1 MKAAILLVGVPL
13 FATPAHADCDYKQRG
28 TEACPTITAPAE
40 TAVPGPSMGGTVLSN
55 TGTPLFGGWVPP
67 NGFMAQLNGSN
78 IGQPACWINDN
89 PNGLAGPNGTP
100 FGTSTGFVF
109 GGTIGN
115 YPTSA
120 PNAVLF
126 GTPPGYKPIGPLTL
140 NCTSQTYVEV
150 RAW

>member
-1 MKAAILLVGVPL
+1 MKAAILLVGLSL

-40 TAVPGPSMGGTVLSN
+40 TSVPGPSMGGTVLTN

-67 NGFMAQLNGSN
+67 NGFMVQLNGSN
-78 IGQPACWINDN
+78 VGQPACWINDSGLPPGGN
-89 PNGLAGPNGTP
+89 PPSSG
-100 FGTSTGFVF
+100 GFVI

-120 PNAVLF
+120 PNSVF
-126 GTPPGYKPIGPLTL
+126 FVTPPGYKPMGPVTVS
-140 NCTSQTYVEV
+140 CSYQTYVEV
-150 RAW
+150 RGW

>member
-1 MKAAILLVGVPL
+1 MNKLLLITIALCGIPGI
-13 FATPAHADCDYKQRG
+13 AQACDAKERG
-28 TEACPTITAPAE
+28 TEACPTVTVPGE
-40 TAVPGPSMGGTVLSN
+40 TSVPGPSMGGTVLSN

-78 IGQPACWINDN
+78 EGQPTCWINDN
-89 PNGLAGPNGTP
+89 PTP
-100 FGTSTGFVF
+100 PPSGITTPTGFVI

-126 GTPPGYKPIGPLTL
+126 VTPPGYKPLGALTL
-140 NCTSQTYVEV
+140 NCNSQTYVEV

>member
-1 MKAAILLVGVPL
+1 MKAAILLVGMSLLV
-13 FATPAHADCDYKQRG
+13 TPAHAQCGPANRG

-40 TAVPGPSMGGTVLSN
+40 TSVPGPSMGGTVVSN

-78 IGQPACWINDN
+78 MGQPACWINDN
-89 PNGLAGPNGTP
+89 PNPTNSLGG
-100 FGTSTGFVF
+100 FTGFVI

-120 PNAVLF
+120 PNSVLF
-126 GTPPGYKPIGPLTL
+126 VTPPGYKPLGPLML
-140 NCTSQTYVEV
+140 NCNPGPWYVEV

>member
-1 MKAAILLVGVPL
+1 
-13 FATPAHADCDYKQRG
+13 
-28 TEACPTITAPAE
+28 
-40 TAVPGPSMGGTVLSN
+40 MGGTVLSN

-109 GGTIGN
+109 GGTIEIF
-115 YPTSA
+115 P
-120 PNAVLF
+120 PQPQ
-126 GTPPGYKPIGPLTL
+126 TP
-140 NCTSQTYVEV
+140 CCS
-150 RAW
+150 